1 MAKSAVVPTVKINHV
16 TDTVLTLPNSKV
28 TITINKN
35 VSMKKIAAID
45 DYLVAEKTLPKLK
58 LPTIQSAKPN
68 LQNCKYEWDT
78 VTFWESEFQYKPMP
92 GKSLGITNDLNLIT
106 LQDAKNIY
114 GFSFAAAQGFDNIA
128 TVFNAGFDY
137 EHIMVDYLNPT
148 SALAILQSTPNLY
161 PKCSYYEIDEP
172 TKNSFSTTDTKSLE
186 TLINNWNIGAKVML
200 TDYHWPEK
208 TLCTDWYNWGQQ
220 LGNYEGSDYYIMC
233 DNYGTPP
240 DPCGDP
246 CDFWNE
252 YISYYNPAYVFSNW
266 VMNQSAQSSNW
277 DCCFKLANGS
287 DQNINQIWLYAGTG
301 DVTAIQLFVGYAWSD
316 GWLLQFQK
324 QKVNVL
330 INTSND
336 CDPDGP
342 WAINQTW
349 YTGNTEWV
357 GN

>member
-16 TDTVLTLPNSKV
+16 TDTVLTLPNSKA

-137 EHIMVDYLNPT
+137 EHIMVDYLKSN
-148 SALAILQSTPNLY
+148 
-161 PKCSYYEIDEP
+161 
-172 TKNSFSTTDTKSLE
+172 FSP
-186 TLINNWNIGAKVML
+186 G
-200 TDYHWPEK
+200 
-208 TLCTDWYNWGQQ
+208 
-220 LGNYEGSDYYIMC
+220 
-233 DNYGTPP
+233 
-240 DPCGDP
+240 
-246 CDFWNE
+246 
-252 YISYYNPAYVFSNW
+252 
-266 VMNQSAQSSNW
+266 
-277 DCCFKLANGS
+277 
-287 DQNINQIWLYAGTG
+287 
-301 DVTAIQLFVGYAWSD
+301 
-316 GWLLQFQK
+316 
-324 QKVNVL
+324 
-330 INTSND
+330 NTSKYSKLI
-336 CDPDGP
+336 PKM
-342 WAINQTW
+342 
-349 YTGNTEWV
+349 
-357 GN
+357 